1 MIINTNIEALKTTN
15 ILNESQSL
23 LARSLARLSSGA
35 KIVKPSDDAAGLA
48 VSSRL
53 KGQIS
58 RVDSAL
64 SNVSNGMSW
73 TQTQDGFMKTLEGA
87 FRRMGEL
94 AMLSLD
100 RTKSDDDRELYQSE
114 FNQLQSFV
122 SSTAT
127 REFNGVSIFSTT
139 SLPVTIDSDG
149 NTFDSVPIDISGH
162 DSYAFAIDT
171 TSSGIG
177 NVTSAATALTLVK
190 DAIGRVA
197 VDRASLGA
205 VQSRLNFSRDQLNVT
220 KENLSSA
227 VSRIVDVDIAEEA
240 TQYAK
245 YQILVQSGTSM
256 LTQANTLPQAALQL
270 LR

>member
-1 MIINTNIEALKTTN
+1 
-15 ILNESQSL
+15 
-23 LARSLARLSSGA
+23 
-35 KIVKPSDDAAGLA
+35 
-48 VSSRL
+48 
-53 KGQIS
+53 
-58 RVDSAL
+58 
-64 SNVSNGMSW
+64 
-73 TQTQDGFMKTLEGA
+73 MKTLEGA

-114 FNQLQSFV
+114 FAQLQSFV

-127 REFNGVSIFSTT
+127 KEFNGVSIFSTS
-139 SLPVTIDSDG
+139 SLPITIDSDG
-149 NTFDSVPIDISGH
+149 NTFDAVPIDISGNV
-162 DSYAFAIDT
+162 SYASAIDT

-177 NVTSAATALTLVK
+177 NTASAAAALTLVK

-220 KENLSSA
+220 KENLTSA
-227 VSRIVDVDIAEEA
+227 VSTIVDVDVAEEA

>member
-1 MIINTNIEALKTTN
+1 MIINSNIEALKTTN
-15 ILNESQSL
+15 ILNDSHAL
-23 LARSLARLSSGA
+23 LARSLARLSSGS
-35 KIVKPSDDAAGLA
+35 KIVRPADDAAGLA

-64 SNVSNGMSW
+64 SNVGNGMSW

-100 RTKSDDDRELYQSE
+100 NTKSDDDRDLYQAE
-114 FNQLQSFV
+114 FSQLQSFV
-122 SSTAT
+122 SATAT
-127 REFNGVSIFSTT
+127 KEFNGVSIFSTT
-139 SLPVTIDSDG
+139 ALPVTIDSDG
-149 NTFDSVPIDISGH
+149 NTFNSTAIDISGNN
-162 DSYAFAIDT
+162 SYAWAINT

-177 NVTSAATALTLVK
+177 NTTSAATALTNVRS
-190 DAIGRVA
+190 AINRIA

-205 VQSRLNFSRDQLNVT
+205 VQARLNFTREQLDVT
-220 KENLSSA
+220 KENLTSA
-227 VSRIVDVDIAEEA
+227 VSRIVDVDVADEA

-256 LTQANTLPQAALQL
+256 LAQANTLPQAALQL